1 MDIDIDYLKFYNLFI
16 NRLYPENKNILLE
29 PLSSIF
35 RLLLLKYKPVGT
47 KISICNNSI
56 KYNSPGYSQGIMR
69 NINGDAREDLHNLYN
84 PLIKCMEWF
93 PIKENGEEKENEMY
107 KYYYTESIKGLKFLV
122 DSYEKETII
131 NHTLNHY
138 IKMIEDCIENKK
150 IDKLDIDESPL
161 LEKMKDFW
169 KKEEIDIIY
178 QLFLLIDKVN
188 CDEKEVYIKIIDD
201 IIVMK
206 ENKLNEYI
214 IKSSTSYN

>member
-1 MDIDIDYLKFYNLFI
+1 MDIEIDYFKFYNIFI
-16 NRLYPENKNILLE
+16 NRMYPENKNILLE

-35 RLLLLKYKPVGT
+35 RILLLKYKPIGT

-56 KYNSPGYSQGIMR
+56 KYNSPGYSQGLMR
-69 NINGDAREDLHNLYN
+69 NINGDARDDLHNLYN
-84 PLIKCMEWF
+84 PFIKCMEWF
-93 PIKENGEEKENEMY
+93 PIKENCNEMY
-107 KYYYTESIKGLKFLV
+107 IYYYTESIKGLKLLA

-138 IKMIEDCIENKK
+138 IRMIEDYLENKR
-150 IDKLDIDESPL
+150 IDKLNIEESPL

-178 QLFLLIDKVN
+178 QLFLITDKVSGS
-188 CDEKEVYIKIIDD
+188 EKEVYIKIIDD
-201 IIVMK
+201 IIIMK

-214 IKSSTSYN
+214 LKSTTSYN

>member
-84 PLIKCMEWF
+84 PLSNVWSGF
-93 PIKENGEEKENEMY
+93 Q
-107 KYYYTESIKGLKFLV
+107 LK
-122 DSYEKETII
+122 
-131 NHTLNHY
+131 
-138 IKMIEDCIENKK
+138 
-150 IDKLDIDESPL
+150 
-161 LEKMKDFW
+161 KMKR
-169 KKEEIDIIY
+169 KKQKCINIII
-178 QLFLLIDKVN
+178 LNPLKV
-188 CDEKEVYIKIIDD
+188 
-201 IIVMK
+201 
-206 ENKLNEYI
+206 
-214 IKSSTSYN
+214 

>member
-1 MDIDIDYLKFYNLFI
+1 MDIDIDYLKIYNIFI

-35 RLLLLKYKPVGT
+35 RLILLKNKPSGT

-56 KYNSPGYSQGIMR
+56 KYNSPGYSQGLMR

-84 PLIKCMEWF
+84 PLVKCMEWF
-93 PIKENGEEKENEMY
+93 PIKENGEENEMY
-107 KYYYTESIKGLKFLV
+107 KYFYNYSIKGLKFLV
-122 DSYEKETII
+122 NSYEKETII

-138 IKMIEDCIENKK
+138 IKMIEDCLKYKEIEK
-150 IDKLDIDESPL
+150 IDIEESPL
-161 LEKMKDFW
+161 LEKMKYFW

-178 QLFLLIDKVN
+178 QLFLLIDKVDN
-188 CDEKEVYIKIIDD
+188 DEKEVYFKIIDD
-201 IIVMK
+201 IILMK

-214 IKSSTSYN
+214 NKSISCYN

>member
-1 MDIDIDYLKFYNLFI
+1 MDIEIDYFKFYNIFI
-16 NRLYPENKNILLE
+16 NRMYPENKNILLE

-35 RLLLLKYKPVGT
+35 RILLLKYKPDGT

-56 KYNSPGYSQGIMR
+56 KYNSPGYSQGLMR

-84 PLIKCMEWF
+84 PFIKCMEWF
-93 PIKENGEEKENEMY
+93 PIEENCDEMY
-107 KYYYTESIKGLKFLV
+107 KYYYRESIKGLKFLV
-122 DSYEKETII
+122 DSYEKGTII

-138 IKMIEDCIENKK
+138 IKMIEDCLENKQ
-150 IDKLDIDESPL
+150 IDKLDIEESPL

-169 KKEEIDIIY
+169 RKEEIDIIY
-178 QLFLLIDKVN
+178 QLFLLADKVSE
-188 CDEKEVYIKIIDD
+188 DEKLVYIKIIDD

-214 IKSSTSYN
+214 LKSSTSYN